1 LANKIFNTVSK
12 FIKEYLQKKA
22 SLIDHSAITKDIH
35 LEVEISAG
43 YFLILSLAN
52 LIALTGLITNS
63 IPVIIGAMLISPL
76 MGPILSSG
84 FAFITGDNFV
94 WKKSLKK
101 ISLSVALTIIIAV
114 IATYI
119 SPLKDVTNEIMSRTR
134 PNLYDLIIAFLSG
147 TAGAIAICTKKN
159 YLTIVPGVAIATA
172 VIPPLSVAGFGLGIG
187 KFNIFAGGF
196 FLFFTNFVAIIIS
209 TCIVFYL
216 YGFKPAAMT
225 EQDISQ
231 LRKRVAALAILLFI
245 ISIPLVYTL
254 YHSISEVKL
263 RNNVKTALKKAINKE
278 RQSEVF
284 KFDYSKEKDGILSIN
299 AVINTTSYMK
309 ESEIETI
316 EKNIRT
322 SLNSKVK
329 LYLEQIKV
337 QPGGLKEEVG
347 LLPKPA
353 VTQQKSVSDIIRS
366 SRENVITVVRQ
377 SSEKIEKIIAPSTIS
392 DFSVAFN
399 NRIVGVSIKLQIR
412 RDSRLSGEETEWLK
426 KMFAADLNLPV
437 DLSVETLPFVP
448 LLAFE
453 KGETSLTDEI
463 KKALIPVKDAY
474 MKVNSIFIKIEAYP
488 ESSLSYQKR
497 MKVAEQR
504 INNITTVLT
513 HEYKIPESQIKTVTV
528 KKAVKKPAVKIII
541 STAG

>member
-12 FIKEYLQKKA
+12 FIREYLRKKA
-22 SLIDHSAITKDIH
+22 SLIDHSAIINDIH

-114 IATYI
+114 IATYL

-134 PNLYDLIIAFLSG
+134 PNLYDLVIAFLSG

-172 VIPPLSVAGFGLGIG
+172 VIPPLSVTGFGLGIG
-187 KFNIFAGGF
+187 NYSIFAGGL

-216 YGFKPAAMT
+216 YGFKPAAT
-225 EQDISQ
+225 SEQDISQ
-231 LRKRVAALAILLFI
+231 LKKRAAALALLLFI

-254 YHSISEVKL
+254 YHSIAEVKL
-263 RNNVKTALKKAINKE
+263 RNNIQTALKKAVNKE
-278 RQSEVF
+278 RQSEVS
-284 KFDYSKEKDGILSIN
+284 KFNYFKEKNGEISIN
-299 AVINTTSYMK
+299 AVVNTTSYMK

-316 EKNIRT
+316 EKNIKT
-322 SLNSKVK
+322 SLNREVK

-347 LLPKPA
+347 LMPNPA
-353 VTQQKSVSDIIRS
+353 ITQPKSVSDIIRS
-366 SRENVITVVRQ
+366 SRENAITVVKQ
-377 SSEKIEKIIAPSTIS
+377 SSEKIEKIIAPSTVS
-392 DFSVAFN
+392 DFSLAFN
-399 NRIVGVSIKLQIR
+399 DKNVGVSIKLNIR
-412 RDSRLSGEETEWLK
+412 KDTPLSREEIEWLK
-426 KMFAADLNLPV
+426 KMFADDLNLPV

-453 KGETSLTDEI
+453 KGETFLTDEM

-474 MKVNSIFIKIEAYP
+474 TKVNSISVKVESYP

-497 MKVAEQR
+497 MKVAKQR
-504 INNITTVLT
+504 IDNITTVLT
-513 HEYKIPESQIKTVTV
+513 QEFKIPESHIRTVTM

-541 STAG
+541 SPSG

>member
-1 LANKIFNTVSK
+1 MAKNILETVSE

-22 SLIDHSAITKDIH
+22 SLIDRSAIIKDIH

-101 ISLSVALTIIIAV
+101 ISLSVALTIIVAV
-114 IATYI
+114 IATYL
-119 SPLKDVTNEIMSRTR
+119 SPLKDVTNEIMSRTK

-216 YGFKPAAMT
+216 YGFKPAVMS

-231 LRKRVAALAILLFI
+231 LKKRVSALALLLFI
-245 ISIPLVYTL
+245 ISIPLVFTL

-263 RNNVKTALKKAINKE
+263 RNNIQTALKKAINKE
-278 RQSEVF
+278 RQSEVS
-284 KFDYSKEKDGILSIN
+284 KFNYFKEKNGGISIN
-299 AVINTTSYMK
+299 AVVNTTSYMK

-322 SLNSKVK
+322 SLNREVK

-347 LLPKPA
+347 PLPIPA
-353 VTQQKSVSDIIRS
+353 IAEQKSASDIIRS
-366 SRENVITVVRQ
+366 SRENVITFVRQ
-377 SSEKIEKIIAPSTIS
+377 SSEKIEKIITPSTVS

-399 NRIVGVSIKLQIR
+399 DKTVGVSIKLKIR
-412 RDSRLSGEETEWLK
+412 KDTRLSKEEIEWLK
-426 KMFAADLNLPV
+426 KMFADNLNLPV
-437 DLSVETLPFVP
+437 DLSVETVPFVP
-448 LLAFE
+448 LLVFE
-453 KGETSLTDEI
+453 KGETSLTH
-463 KKALIPVKDAY
+463 L
-474 MKVNSIFIKIEAYP
+474 
-488 ESSLSYQKR
+488 LQ
-497 MKVAEQR
+497 
-504 INNITTVLT
+504 
-513 HEYKIPESQIKTVTV
+513 
-528 KKAVKKPAVKIII
+528 
-541 STAG
+541 